1 MSAASPTEIEIAHE
15 TAPHRRRVLAC
26 YSLGVVPNLATGV
39 YTDDVGTV
47 LLVVQN
53 TVAPT
58 DDEWDRYVDN
68 IRRCIENPN
77 GASIA
82 FTDGGHPNTL
92 QRGRVNDVLAGR
104 RAPSAVVSTS
114 LALRG
119 VVTALRW
126 FNPDTASFSPT
137 NIDAALRFAKVDGSR
152 ILGVWRMVLA
162 LDRQLSVPSRVVAE
176 AAQALRKAG

>member
-1 MSAASPTEIEIAHE
+1 M
-15 TAPHRRRVLAC
+15 
-26 YSLGVVPNLATGV
+26 PNLATGV
-39 YTDDVGTV
+39 YTDEVGPV

-68 IRRCIENPN
+68 IRRCIESPN
-77 GASIA
+77 GSAIA
-82 FTDGGHPNTL
+82 FTDGGHPNVV

-104 RAPSAVVSTS
+104 RAPSAVVTTS

-126 FNPDTASFSPT
+126 FNPDTASFSPK
-137 NIDAALRFAKVDGSR
+137 NIDAALRFAKVDGPR
-152 ILGVWRMVLA
+152 TLGVWRMVVA
-162 LDRQLSVPSRVVAE
+162 LDRQLSVPSRVVSSCAH
-176 AAQALRKAG
+176 ALRKAG